1 MGPPI
6 YQIQM
11 YQKTLVIEKHTNI
24 TQEIPKFVPA
34 TEKYWKSVKKRDAP
48 KGCKLKLLAIIF
60 SITWKKSQISHP
72 KLLNTTQQ
80 SK

>member
-1 MGPPI
+1 MGLPI

-34 TEKYWKSVKKRDAP
+34 TENYWKSEK
-48 KGCKLKLLAIIF
+48 KGC
-60 SITWKKSQISHP
+60 S
-72 KLLNTTQQ
+72 
-80 SK
+80 